1 MAGSA
6 DTPLVVGKLSGVY
19 GVKGWVKVYSFTQ
32 PRDNILRYNPW
43 LLQVDGEWRS
53 VRLEDGRTQ
62 GKGIVARLE
71 GISDRD
77 QALAL
82 RDVEIAIDRSQL
94 ESLESGEY
102 YWSDL
107 IGLSVENLRA
117 EPLGRV
123 ESLLET
129 GVDDVLVIRGDKE
142 RLVPFVQPDIVK
154 SVDLAAGL
162 ITVDWELDYLEDG

>member
-53 VRLEDGRTQ
+53 VRLEDGRAQ